1 MWSLFARPVS
11 RFPPA
16 GLDAGHSFFATDVT
30 DGSRRGSVYLGV
42 YAPGRSGKT
51 SLIRIYARLLQR
63 AEELWRAAPESGAD
77 ELLDPFWT
85 LVGYFNSLRE
95 LGGAVRLVDD
105 DIPARIDVLA
115 NRVRAVRRAIIN
127 PQELTSRIPPERVP
141 EILDELERP
150 LSSRSPID
158 VLLAT
163 NMIQVGVDVDRL
175 GLMVVTGQPK
185 TSAEYIQATSRV
197 GRSTP
202 GLVITLYNWTR
213 PRDISHY
220 EHFETY
226 HAAMYRHVEGATLT
240 PFAPRARDRALP
252 GVYIAMNRLA
262 RDGWAENQAAGAF
275 DRNDAIALGIRDHL
289 VARAHRLDRSQET
302 AVDAEVTRIAES
314 WQRLAETRGHLSYS
328 PARRRAAGDAATLM
342 VPADEPDP
350 PDESYRVPGS
360 LRDVETEVD
369 LRLVS
374 RGDR

>member
-1 MWSLFARPVS
+1 
-11 RFPPA
+11 
-16 GLDAGHSFFATDVT
+16 
-30 DGSRRGSVYLGV
+30 
-42 YAPGRSGKT
+42 
-51 SLIRIYARLLQR
+51 
-63 AEELWRAAPESGAD
+63 
-77 ELLDPFWT
+77 
-85 LVGYFNSLRE
+85 
-95 LGGAVRLVDD
+95 
-105 DIPARIDVLA
+105 
-115 NRVRAVRRAIIN
+115 
-127 PQELTSRIPPERVP
+127 
-141 EILDELERP
+141 
-150 LSSRSPID
+150 
-158 VLLAT
+158 
-163 NMIQVGVDVDRL
+163 MIQVGVDVDRL

-240 PFAPRARDRALP
+240 PFAPRARDRALA

-302 AVDAEVTRIAES
+302 AVGAEVTRIAES
-314 WQRLAETRGHLSYS
+314 WQRLAEMRGQLSYA
-328 PARRRAAGDAATLM
+328 PTRRRTAGDATTLM